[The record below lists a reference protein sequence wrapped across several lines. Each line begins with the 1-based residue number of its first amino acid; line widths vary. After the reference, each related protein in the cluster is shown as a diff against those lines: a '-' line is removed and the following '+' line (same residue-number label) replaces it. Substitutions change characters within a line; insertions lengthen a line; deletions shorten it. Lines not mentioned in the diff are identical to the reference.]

1 MWSERSVAMAKR
13 IFEFIGILMIA
24 LGVSTADSEWL
35 IIPVGFITVG
45 FIVMRAVERSD
56 NDGKN

>member
-1 MWSERSVAMAKR
+1 MAKK